1 MKDGMEKFRTVRL
14 LCVALVSAVLV
25 LSLLLL
31 VAVCGETALGGV
43 SLDTSKNGFW
53 DILPDGPFHPDGLP
67 ETIDIS
73 FDSSDHTREPDTI
86 GEWYPGTD
94 PDGPGDGDPGSW
106 GGGLEWPTLP
116 PYEGTEPE
124 REWPTIPEEWETL
137 PEEWE
142 TLPEDW
148 DAEYPDVGDIA
159 DALVGMGGSLNK
171 PQGAL
176 GDGIASNLVMMK
188 ILAEQNDQLYLK
200 MQSFGSFD
208 GREWRAA
215 GGYPYLY
222 LDQYSAL
229 YLPHLTMNRVD
240 QERGFSLEI
249 DPVADARVIPY
260 YLTSSHASSEYQN
273 QDTMA
278 TGSTEIPY
286 VLFYRHYAEHSIGEA
301 EEPNA
306 YGHMEKNKLYT
317 FEKSYQAY
325 AYRNYTQIDSMTEA
339 YMNLII
345 EKQGFDRNDPDII
358 EKVAAY
364 IQDAATYNM
373 NYNPNLDRES
383 NVALAFLGGYKEGV
397 CRHFATAATLLY
409 RALGIPARYTVG
421 FKVDVTGGKTTNVL
435 GEDAHAWVEVYEDG
449 FGWRY
454 VEVTGSDG
462 QGGGNDQP
470 GGSDTAPGTG
480 GVPDTPAEPA
490 TWGDII
496 AGCGGQIAIS
506 NSIPSAMLNSTI
518 FHVSAEESLR
528 HFLKLKSF
536 GDYTGQGWANAEDY
550 PWKDMSAY
558 SPSYFGGAVIGA
570 SGASLLHMTIESP
583 MGTVGVPYYVSPVT
597 VGEHILIG
605 DNRMSGNGK
614 IPYDVFYYP
623 YADVTAADVLSPE
636 DRAALE
642 TYLEMFGDY
651 VRKNYTEVDDETYI
665 AAIVRDQ
672 GWGPD
677 DPQLAEKIVAYLKN
691 VAVYREDYNRD
702 LDKEPNVVAAFLQ
715 SYGEGSSRHF
725 ASAATLLFRAVGI
738 PARYTVGYVADTVA
752 GQTVNVKGTEAYA
765 WVEIY
770 RDGFGWMA
778 IDVTP
783 AGDYRPT
790 VKLRPV
796 TVVQKFDLSSVYAV
810 NELTGFEEYEKL
822 GYTYQAV
829 VQGARYDP
837 GTSPSVIAS
846 VELFDPQG
854 KNVTDEFRIELQ
866 KGIIFVYTS
875 AFTFGVNDYTK
886 VYDGTP
892 VTLTEGEV
900 LLVDADTPDGNLP
913 EDRYYVVVPSDGSA
927 SVGSG
932 TLSFDVRIMRR
943 DSNGDVDVTEFYY
956 IRKVY
961 AHYTISPREIT
972 LKAADARKVYDGTP
986 LTANAIEIAGG
997 SLAEGDY
1004 IAEYTVDGSITRVGR
1019 ADNVI
1024 TSVVIRNADG
1034 EDVTHNYAIKTLVGS
1049 LRVTN
1054 S

>member
-1 MKDGMEKFRTVRL
+1 MKDNREKFRMVRL
-14 LCVALVSAVLV
+14 LCVALVAAVLV

-31 VAVCGETALGGV
+31 VAVCSDASLGGV
-43 SLDTSKNGFW
+43 SVDTTKNGFW
-53 DILPDGPFHPDGLP
+53 DILPDGPIHPDGLP
-67 ETIDIS
+67 ETIVIIP
-73 FDSSDHTREPDTI
+73 DSSDDTTGELLPEP
-86 GEWYPGTD
+86 GS
-94 PDGPGDGDPGSW
+94 GDPGDDPFDPW

-116 PYEGTEPE
+116 PSDDTEPE
-124 REWPTIPEEWETL
+124 QEWPTIPEEWETL

-176 GDGIASNLVMMK
+176 GDGIASNLIMMK
-188 ILAEQNDQLYLK
+188 ILAERDDLLYLK

-260 YLTSSHASSEYQN
+260 YLTSSHAGSEYQN

-301 EEPNA
+301 EEPDS
-306 YGHMEKNKLYT
+306 YGFMEKNKLYA

-325 AYRNYTQIDSMTEA
+325 VYRNYTQIDSMTEA

-358 EKVAAY
+358 EKVAVY
-364 IQDAATYNM
+364 IQNAAVYNL

-421 FKVDVTGGKTTNVL
+421 FQVDVKGGETTNVL

-454 VEVTGSDG
+454 VEVTGSG
-462 QGGGNDQP
+462 SQGGSDQP
-470 GGSDTAPGTG
+470 GGSDTAPGSG
-480 GVPDTPAEPA
+480 GNPEPPAEPA

-518 FHVSAEESLR
+518 FHISAEESLR

-570 SGASLLHMTIESP
+570 AGESLLHMTIESP
-583 MGTVGVPYYVSPVT
+583 MGTVGVPYYVSPAT

-614 IPYDVFYYP
+614 IPYDIFYYP

-636 DRAALE
+636 DRVALE

-672 GWGPD
+672 GWSPD
-677 DPQLAEKIVAYLKN
+677 DPRVAEKIVAYLKS
-691 VAVYREDYNRD
+691 VAVYREDYDRN
-702 LDKEPNVVAAFLQ
+702 LDKEPNVAVAFLQ

-752 GQTVNVKGTEAYA
+752 GETVNVKGTDAYA

-770 RDGFGWMA
+770 RDGFGWTA
-778 IDVTP
+778 VDVTP

-796 TVVQKFDLSSVYAV
+796 TVIQKFELHVVHAV

-829 VQGARYDP
+829 VQGSRYEP
-837 GTSPSVIAS
+837 GVSTSVIAS
-846 VELFDPQG
+846 VEIFDPHG
-854 KNVTDEFRIELQ
+854 NNVTDEFRIELQ
-866 KGIIFVYTS
+866 QGAIFLYTS
-875 AFTFGVNDYTK
+875 AFTFGANDYSK

-892 VTLTEGEV
+892 VMLTEGDV
-900 LLVDADTPDGNLP
+900 LLIDADTQDGKLP
-913 EDRYYVVVPSDGSA
+913 ENRYYLIVPSGGVRD
-927 SVGSG
+927 VGSG
-932 TLSFDVRIMRR
+932 ILPFDVRIMQW
-943 DSNGDVDVTEFYY
+943 DPNGDVDVTEFYY
-956 IRKVY
+956 IRKIY
-961 AHYTISPREIT
+961 ARYTISPREIT

-986 LTANAIEIAGG
+986 LTANEIEIAGG

-1024 TSVVIRNADG
+1024 TGVVIRNADG
-1034 EDVTHNYAIKTLVGS
+1034 EDVTHNYAIETLVGT

>member
-1 MKDGMEKFRTVRL
+1 MRDGMEKYRLMRL
-14 LCVALVSAVLV
+14 LCVALVAAVLA
-25 LSLLLL
+25 LSLILL
-31 VAVCGETALGGV
+31 VAVCTGLASEGALAETTR
-43 SLDTSKNGFW
+43 SGFW
-53 DILPDGPFHPDGLP
+53 DILPDGPIDPDDLP
-67 ETIDIS
+67 GTLDFGDLT
-73 FDSSDHTREPDTI
+73 FDPTDDTREPQTLPDDPYDDTR
-86 GEWYPGTD
+86 EP
-94 PDGPGDGDPGSW
+94 W

-159 DALVGMGGSLNK
+159 DALAGMDGGLGT
-171 PQGAL
+171 PAGAL
-176 GDGIASNLVMMK
+176 GAGIASQLTMMNVM
-188 ILAEQNDQLYLK
+188 AERDDRLYLK

-240 QERGFSLEI
+240 QERGFLLEI
-249 DPVADARVIPY
+249 DPVMDARVVPY
-260 YLTSSHASSEYQN
+260 YLTSSHASSEFQN
-273 QDTMA
+273 HDAMA
-278 TGSTEIPY
+278 TGSTETPY
-286 VLFYRHYAEHSIGEA
+286 ALFYRHYAAHSIGEA

-325 AYRNYTQIDSMTEA
+325 VYRNYTQIDSMTEA

-345 EKQGFDRNDPDII
+345 EKQGFDRNDLDII
-358 EKVAAY
+358 DKVATY
-364 IQDAATYNM
+364 IQNAAVYNL

-421 FKVDVTGGKTTNVL
+421 FMVDVKGGETTAVQ
-435 GEDAHAWVEVYEDG
+435 GKDAHAWVEVYEDG

-454 VEVTGSDG
+454 VEVTGSPA
-462 QGGGNDQP
+462 QGGPDHP
-470 GGSDTAPGTG
+470 DETDTSPGTG
-480 GVPDTPAEPA
+480 DVTEPVA
-490 TWGDII
+490 DPVTWGDIT
-496 AGCGGQIAIS
+496 AGVNGQLGLS
-506 NSIPSAMLNSTI
+506 SSIPPAMMNSVI

-558 SPSYFGGAVIGA
+558 SPSYFGGAVLGA
-570 SGASLLHMTIESP
+570 AGESLLHMTIESP
-583 MGTVGVPYYVSPVT
+583 MGTVGVPYYVSPAT

-614 IPYDVFYYP
+614 IPYDIFYYP
-623 YADVTAADVLSPE
+623 YADVTAADVHSPE
-636 DRAALE
+636 ERAALE

-672 GWGPD
+672 GWNPD
-677 DPQLAEKIVAYLKN
+677 DPRLAEKIVAYLKN
-691 VAVYREDYNRD
+691 VAVYREDYNRA

-752 GQTVNVKGTEAYA
+752 GETVNVKGTDAYA

-796 TVVQKFDLSSVYAV
+796 TVIQKYELHVVHAV

-837 GTSPSVIAS
+837 GTSPSVITS
-846 VELFDPQG
+846 VEIFDPHG
-854 KNVTDEFRIELQ
+854 NNVTDEFRLELQ
-866 KGIIFVYTS
+866 NGVIFLYTS
-875 AFTFGVNDYTK
+875 AFTFGMDDSAK
-886 VYDGTP
+886 VYDGKP
-892 VTLTEGEV
+892 VILTEESV
-900 LLVDADTPDGNLP
+900 RLLQADTADGKLP
-913 EDRYYVVVPSDGSA
+913 EDRYYVIVPSEGGSD
-927 SVGSG
+927 VGSG
-932 TLSFDVRIMRR
+932 ILPFDVRIMRR
-943 DSNGDVDVTEFYY
+943 NQNGDVDVTEFYY

-972 LKAADARKVYDGTP
+972 LKAADAKKVYDGKP
-986 LTANAIEIAGG
+986 LTANEIEIVGG
-997 SLAEGDY
+997 SLAERDY

-1024 TSVVIRNADG
+1024 TGVVIRNADG
-1034 EDVTHNYAIKTLVGS
+1034 EDVTHNYAIETLVGT